1 MRKGSF
7 FDGFLREKGVDI
19 IAGGGGGGGV
29 APVILVQSEYGHTT
43 RRVSTLFTTPE
54 HKAPKHRDRT
64 ELKMVA
70 ESGMNRDNLV
80 IVS

>member
-19 IAGGGGGGGV
+19 IAGGGGGGV
-29 APVILVQSEYGHTT
+29 APVILVQSEYGLST

-54 HKAPKHRDRT
+54 HKATNKD
-64 ELKMVA
+64 V
-70 ESGMNRDNLV
+70 MNGCCGYLCYQLRIL
-80 IVS
+80 